1 MNANPPGGLAMEVAS
16 AARHAKLFIA
26 ILAPQRLLE
35 EAETS
40 LHAAF
45 GALDLKSYIFAF
57 TFTDYYQPEMGSNL
71 HRRFVAVRTL
81 IPQDAMPEI
90 KHRTNEIERQ
100 FCLIGERIR
109 RQINLDP
116 GYLTS
121 AKVVLASTK
130 DYAHRI
136 YLGRGIF
143 GDLHFRYE
151 QGMYQP
157 LPWTYPD
164 YRTPEALTFFA
175 EMRRYY
181 LRETVPGNTTPC
193 S

>member
-1 MNANPPGGLAMEVAS
+1 MEAIS
-16 AARHAKLFIA
+16 TTRNAKLFVA
-26 ILAPQRLLE
+26 ILAPQHLLR

-40 LHAAF
+40 LDSAF
-45 GALDLKSYIFAF
+45 GPLDLRSHIFAF
-57 TFTDYYQPEMGSNL
+57 TFTDYYQEEMGSHL
-71 HRRFVAVRTL
+71 YRYFVAPRTL
-81 IPQDAMPEI
+81 ITQDALPDI

-100 FCLIGERIR
+100 FSDSGERSR
-109 RQINLDP
+109 RRINLDP

-136 YLGRGIF
+136 YLDRGIY

-151 QGMYQP
+151 QGRYQP

-175 EMRRYY
+175 EMRRFY
-181 LRETVPGNTTPC
+181 LRQTEPRHTTPR